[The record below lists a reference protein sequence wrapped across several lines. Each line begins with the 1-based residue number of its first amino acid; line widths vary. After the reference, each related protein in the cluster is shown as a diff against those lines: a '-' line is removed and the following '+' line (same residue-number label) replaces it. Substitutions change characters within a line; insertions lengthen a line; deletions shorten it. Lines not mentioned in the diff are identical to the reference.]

1 MAGSDGAILEA
12 KGLTKVYGAKP
23 WYGRDRRLVAVE
35 GGSLSVGQGEAVG
48 IVGESGSGKS
58 TLGRMLVGLLLA
70 DGGEIL
76 LDGTAI
82 DVGKRSSRKSLRASA
97 QFVFQDAA
105 SAFNP
110 RRTIAASVSAPLS
123 GLSRAERADKLAGLL
138 DQVGLSA
145 AHGERKPHE
154 VSGGQLQRAGI
165 ARALAAGPRVLVL
178 DEPVSAL
185 DVSVQ
190 AQIIALLRDLRA
202 TRDLAMVFVSHDLAV
217 VEALCDRV
225 IVMRAGRIV
234 EEGSARAV
242 LSAPRDAYTRSLVAA
257 ARGEA
262 A

>member
-1 MAGSDGAILEA
+1 MGGSDGAILEVR
-12 KGLTKVYGAKP
+12 GLTKAYGAKP
-23 WYGRDRRLVAVE
+23 WFGRDRRLVAVE
-35 GGSLSVGQGEAVG
+35 AASLVMRRGEALG

-58 TLGRMLVGLLLA
+58 TLGRMLVGLLA
-70 DGGEIL
+70 PDEGEIL
-76 LDGTAI
+76 LDGRAV
-82 DVGKRSSRKSLRASA
+82 DAGKRKVRSRLGVAA

-110 RRTIAASVSAPLS
+110 RKTIAASVGAPLS
-123 GLSRAERADKLAGLL
+123 SLGGAKRADKVAALL

-145 AHGERKPHE
+145 AQGERKPHE

-225 IVMRAGRIV
+225 IVMQAGRIV
-234 EEGSARAV
+234 EEGAARSV
-242 LSAPRDAYTRSLVAA
+242 LSAPREPYTRSLVAA

>member
-1 MAGSDGAILEA
+1 MAGSDGAILDAHGLA
-12 KGLTKVYGAKP
+12 KAYGAKP
-23 WYGRDRRLVAVE
+23 WFGCDRRLIAVE
-35 GGSLSVGQGEAVG
+35 AASLNVRQGEALG

-58 TLGRMLVGLLLA
+58 TLGRMLVGLLAA
-70 DGGEIL
+70 DGGEML
-76 LDGTAI
+76 LDGTPI
-82 DVGKRSSRKSLRASA
+82 DVKKRSESKRLQAAA

-110 RRTIAASVSAPLS
+110 RRTIAASVGAPLS
-123 GLSRAERADKLAGLL
+123 SLGRAERADKVAHLL

-145 AHGERKPHE
+145 AQGKRKPHE

-165 ARALAAGPRVLVL
+165 ARALAAEPRVIVL

-190 AQIIALLRDLRA
+190 AQIIALLKDLRA
-202 TRDLAMVFVSHDLAV
+202 TRDLAIVFISHDLAV

-225 IVMRAGRIV
+225 IVMQAGRIV
-234 EEGSARAV
+234 EEGGARSV
-242 LSAPRDAYTRSLVAA
+242 LSAPREAYTRSLVAA